1 MTRLLCIPLICLCLT
16 GLLTTLSLRAATAPF
31 PADSVGVE
39 KRDGKRFIVHH
50 VDQGQ
55 TLYAIARRYKTSVA
69 ALREANP
76 DIKDAVRYDQVVRVP
91 LADLSR
97 KERKAIDKVI
107 RESEKETDVAKE
119 STSASAKQPSDKS
132 EKNTEP
138 VRKTTGKAEPVVSG
152 NSGIHVVQ
160 SGQTLYSLA
169 VRYNVLQ
176 ANLRKWNNLNSDN
189 VLIGQALIVSE
200 RAYTARQPAN
210 APAPKPEPAKTT
222 PRANTPKPTPKT
234 DKPTSAATPP
244 AERERNN
251 LPATASTT
259 DAPAEEPKVIRA
271 GDSAPLPTHGRR
283 VSDLGLAEAI
293 EGNNDSGKYLAL
305 HRSAPI
311 GMLVQVRNDVNN
323 QSIWV
328 KVIGRLPDTGVNDRI
343 LIKLS
348 ARAFAKLSPNDRR
361 FRTEV
366 SYIIP

>member
-1 MTRLLCIPLICLCLT
+1 MTRLLRIPLICLCLM

-31 PADSVGVE
+31 PVDSVGVE

-107 RESEKETDVAKE
+107 RESEKEADAAKE
-119 STSASAKQPSDKS
+119 SKSVSTKPSSDKS
-132 EKNTEP
+132 EKNAEP
-138 VRKTTGKAEPVVSG
+138 VRKASGKAEPVVSG

-169 VRYNVLQ
+169 VRYGVLQ

-210 APAPKPEPAKTT
+210 APKPEPVKPSPKAS
-222 PRANTPKPTPKT
+222 TPKPAPKA
-234 DKPTSAATPP
+234 DKSTSAATPP
-244 AERERNN
+244 AERERTNP
-251 LPATASTT
+251 PATASTT
-259 DAPAEEPKVIRA
+259 DGPAEEPKVIRA

-293 EGNNDSGKYLAL
+293 EGNGDSGKYLAL